1 MPVLT
6 GDARWAALR
15 FVTGCASA
23 LVFMVA
29 ASALLTGLRAHGQHL
44 VGHGFGGVGAG
55 IAASGVLVLVLRHG
69 TWQDSWWSAAAL
81 GAVLTVA
88 AWPLRPAATDD
99 GGTDRG
105 AGPAG
110 RWFMSLLLAYTLE
123 GVGYIIAG
131 TFLVAAIDQTAST
144 TLGSSAWIIVGVAAV
159 PSAALWAGLSRIW
172 SRPTLLAVA
181 LGTQAV
187 GIALPALAGGTT
199 AALASAVLFG
209 ATFLGVATVALATGA
224 HLGTPRAV
232 AILTTGYSVGQ
243 IAGPVLVTPMLHHSY
258 QPALLAGAAIVA
270 VAAVAALVLRHRFPH
285 DLGPVPSRVRAAQ

>member
-1 MPVLT
+1 
-6 GDARWAALR
+6 
-15 FVTGCASA
+15 
-23 LVFMVA
+23 MVA
-29 ASALLTGLRAHGQHL
+29 ASALLTGLRARSEHL

-69 TWQDSWWSAAAL
+69 TWQDSWRSAAVL
-81 GAVLTVA
+81 GAVLSVA
-88 AWPLRPAATDD
+88 AWPLRPSATDD
-99 GGTDRG
+99 AGTGRG
-105 AGPAG
+105 PGPAG
-110 RWFMSLLLAYTLE
+110 RRWFMSLLLAYTLE

-159 PSAALWAGLSRIW
+159 PSAALWAGLSRVW

-181 LGTQAV
+181 LGAQAV
-187 GIALPALAGGTT
+187 GIALPALVGGTT

-224 HLGTPRAV
+224 HLRTPRAV

-285 DLGPVPSRVRAAQ
+285 HLGPVPSRVRAAR